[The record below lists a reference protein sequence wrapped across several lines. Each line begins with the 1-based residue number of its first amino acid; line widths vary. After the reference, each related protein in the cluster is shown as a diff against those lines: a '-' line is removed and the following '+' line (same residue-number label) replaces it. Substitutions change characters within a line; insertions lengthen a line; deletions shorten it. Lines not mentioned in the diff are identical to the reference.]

1 MKVMN
6 VHYRDLPAPPGVIGQ
21 FLDRLASESD
31 ALWPRDQWP
40 AMRFDRPLQAG
51 AVGGHGPIRYTV
63 ESYAPGQAIVFR
75 FTGPKGFI
83 GVHGFAVQEVPTGS
97 RLTHTLSM
105 DTRGSGTVLWLLASR
120 PLHDALIEDA
130 LDNAAQRVGAP
141 RQAPPWPVRV
151 RVLRAVLQA
160 IRHRKGAT

>member
-6 VHYRDLPAPPGVIGQ
+6 VHYRDFPAPPGVIGQ
-21 FLDRLASESD
+21 LLDRLGSESD
-31 ALWPRDQWP
+31 ALWPRDRWP

-63 ESYAPGQAIVFR
+63 ESYEPGQAIVFR

-83 GVHGFAVQEVPTGS
+83 GVHGFAVQELPTGS

-105 DTRGSGTVLWLLASR
+105 D
-120 PLHDALIEDA
+120 
-130 LDNAAQRVGAP
+130 
-141 RQAPPWPVRV
+141 
-151 RVLRAVLQA
+151 
-160 IRHRKGAT
+160 